1 MKKIISGLLVAAALT
16 FSTTSCGTEPS
27 KNSYSF
33 SATDRFEVID
43 SNNSWVYTNVG
54 LMQFLVDKNTG
65 IVWVYMGGSDLG
77 GISPYYIIGQD
88 GCPHMVKLEDGKM
101 VELPNS

>member
-16 FSTTSCGTEPS
+16 FSTTSCGQEAPKS
-27 KNSYSF
+27 SYNF

-43 SNNSWVYTNVG
+43 SNTCGIYSPIS

-65 IVWVYMGGSDLG
+65 IIWVSVSGSHLG
-77 GISPYYIIGQD
+77 GISPYYIIGED
-88 GCPHMVKLEDGKM
+88 GCPHMVKWEDGKM

>member
-16 FSTTSCGTEPS
+16 FSTTSCGQEVS
-27 KNSYSF
+27 KSSYNF

-43 SNNSWVYTNVG
+43 SDSSGIYCPIS

-65 IVWVYMGGSDLG
+65 IIWVCVSGSHLG
-77 GISPYYIIGQD
+77 GISPYYVIGED
-88 GCPHMVKLEDGKM
+88 GCPHMAKWEDGKM
-101 VELPNS
+101 VEIPNP

>member
-16 FSTTSCGTEPS
+16 FSATSCEQEAS
-27 KNSYSF
+27 KSSYNF

-43 SNNSWVYTNVG
+43 SDSSMVYTPMN

-65 IVWVYMGGSDLG
+65 IVWIYVGGADLG
-77 GISPYYIIGQD
+77 GISPYYIVGED
-88 GCPHMVKLEDGKM
+88 GCPHMVKWEDGKM
-101 VELPNS
+101 VELPNP

>member
-16 FSTTSCGTEPS
+16 LSTTSCGQETS
-27 KNSYSF
+27 KSSYDF

-43 SNNSWVYTNVG
+43 SDSAGIHSPTH

-65 IVWVYMGGSDLG
+65 IVWVYTAGTDLG
-77 GISPYYIIGQD
+77 GISPYYIIGED
-88 GCPHMVKLEDGKM
+88 GCPHMVKWEDGKM
-101 VELPNS
+101 IELPNP

>member
-16 FSTTSCGTEPS
+16 FSTTSCGQEAPKS
-27 KNSYSF
+27 SYNF

-43 SNNSWVYTNVG
+43 NNSSWIYSPVG
-54 LMQFLVDKNTG
+54 LTHFIVDKNTG
-65 IVWVYMGGSDLG
+65 IVWVFVGGDDLG
-77 GISPYYIIGQD
+77 GISPYYIIGED
-88 GCPHMVKLEDGKM
+88 GCPHMVKWEDGKM